1 MAAEGCG
8 CRVLWFCIVSFIIS
22 VYAVTSIL
30 LLQSNTKHNKLSNET
45 ITLREKVAQLNRV
58 VSQLKAELDGP
69 HGCIAQVRGVVL
81 VVYR

>member
-1 MAAEGCG
+1 M
-8 CRVLWFCIVSFIIS
+8 
-22 VYAVTSIL
+22 

-45 ITLREKVAQLNRV
+45 ITLREKVAQLDRV